1 MGSHVFA
8 DRLQL
13 GRQLLSAWIIFLI
26 FVGVTYQIPA
36 MLLPVLKDE
45 FHVSNYEIS
54 WLPALFQLFKGIF
67 CPIGGFAMHMFGS
80 RRCLQGCGLILLAVS
95 LSYQLCTNFV
105 GLAILQSLFGAAY
118 GAGGMSAIV
127 VLMAAWFDENRATAI
142 GFVLTGYS
150 SAGVVVPPLVTRLI
164 EHYGW
169 KRAVWTG
176 PVLLF
181 FIALPLSFFAIRDGP
196 LAQKHCTSI
205 ANRVNHRLS
214 IANRIEFIWK
224 LGCPGFHLALISFY
238 VSYIVISLQSTL
250 ILYLKTDAGVSWDR
264 CALYSSILFAASIV
278 GKLIVGAGLDSCWRR
293 GVGLLS
299 CLLMVAGSWLTLDF
313 GSWPLHPTSHHLQLL
328 VFAVTYGLGF
338 GSSFT
343 LASAMPAKLF
353 GDMHG
358 FEIVQGFMM
367 LCQVIGGFIGTLLT
381 NKLRTV
387 TGSYTWSFVLLGIL
401 SLMNC
406 VQYVMLECK
415 RVSRANSGVSDGEGS
430 NEVCSPSASHVTV

>member
-1 MGSHVFA
+1 MASHVGTEI
-8 DRLQL
+8 LQL
-13 GRQLLSAWIIFLI
+13 GRQLFSAWVIFLI

-36 MLLPVLKDE
+36 ILLPALKDE

-54 WLPALFQLFKGIF
+54 WLPALTQLFKGIF

-80 RRCLQGCGLILLAVS
+80 RRCLQGCGLLLLAVS
-95 LSYQLCTNFV
+95 LSYQLCTDFV
-105 GLAILQSLFGAAY
+105 GIAILQSLFGAAY

-142 GFVLTGYS
+142 GFVLIGYS
-150 SAGVVVPPLVTRLI
+150 FAGVVFPPLVTRLI

-169 KRAVWTG
+169 KSAVWTS

-196 LAQKHCTSI
+196 LAQKNQLE
-205 ANRVNHRLS
+205 AKAPMNQRPS
-214 IANRIEFIWK
+214 IANRIDFIWK
-224 LGCPGFHLALISFY
+224 LGYPGFHLALISFY

-250 ILYLKTDAGVSWDR
+250 ILYLKTDAGVSWER
-264 CALYSSILFAASIV
+264 CGLYSSILFAASIV
-278 GKLIVGAGLDSCWRR
+278 GKVIVGAGLDSCWQR

-299 CLLMVAGSWLTLDF
+299 CLLMVAGSWLTLDV
-313 GSWPLHPTSHHLQLL
+313 GTWPLRPTSQHLQLL

-343 LASAMPAKLF
+343 LASAMPAKMF
-353 GDMHG
+353 GDMPG
-358 FEIVQGFMM
+358 FGIIQGFMM
-367 LCQVIGGFIGTLLT
+367 LCQVIGGFSGTLLT

-387 TGSYTWSFVLLGIL
+387 TGSYTWSFVLLGII

-406 VQYVMLECK
+406 VQYAMLECK
-415 RVSRANSGVSDGEGS
+415 RMSKASSGSGDCKDS
-430 NEVCSPSASHVTV
+430 NEMCSPSDSHVIV